1 MIFTPNI
8 LDPTLSS
15 IVFPASASA
24 TCFLTC
30 LLLIQFNGKKKYNS
44 GNKKP
49 QRLLSRP
56 LHTVGTRQRVCR
68 RPEDKASTPPSCVPA
83 LPLLFQKAGAPA
95 LLESLQPQTDKSQD
109 SQQVVLVQGLVL
121 LGWGGS
127 PHTPSSQ
134 SGPSPWL
141 YQFLPTPF
149 APPLLP
155 PPLPALGS
163 WDPAWHSGG
172 CRNVLV

>member
-1 MIFTPNI
+1 MISTPNI

-15 IVFPASASA
+15 IIFPASAST

-83 LPLLFQKAGAPA
+83 LPLLFQKAVPPA

-109 SQQVVLVQGLVL
+109 PQQVVLVQGLVL

-127 PHTPSSQ
+127 PHAPSSQ
-134 SGPSPWL
+134 V
-141 YQFLPTPF
+141 
-149 APPLLP
+149 AHPPGCTSFFP
-155 PPLPALGS
+155 PPLHP
-163 WDPAWHSGG
+163 HS
-172 CRNVLV
+172 CHLLRQH